1 MAKASGDWVVP
12 VVLGAGAL
20 GAFYLWTRKPGKNAP
35 GMEPQAGG
43 GGAPS
48 ESPFGGTE
56 SAFSFFDPATGL
68 PVSPA
73 DVGFSSVVGPDGL
86 LRDVTGHDVAPGPS
100 EPTVFQPQFSP
111 DFEREILRQNDET
124 NRQIV
129 AEQQRQTRNSNLE
142 TAAVVG
148 GTAVFALPAAIKVA
162 SKTASLIRPAA
173 PVIARAA
180 GTAVRVAGPVG
191 AGIGLGLAGV
201 SALDKTGALDK
212 VQQFGA
218 STIGKAPAPVQTAV
232 KTVALPLSTV
242 GAVATGLVGRGTVQE
257 NVRTAFR
264 GTVLDSGIK
273 QVQSFFGWRR

>member
-1 MAKASGDWVVP
+1 MAKETGDWVLP

-20 GAFYLWTRKPGKNAP
+20 GAYWLWTRKGDESAP

-43 GGAPS
+43 GTAGS
-48 ESPFGGTE
+48 ESPFGGPE

-86 LRDVTGHDVAPGPS
+86 PRDVTNPDGGPAS
-100 EPTVFQPQFSP
+100 AEPSVFSPQFSP
-111 DFEREILRQNDET
+111 DFERELLRQNDET

-129 AEQQRQTRNSNLE
+129 AETQKQTRAANLE
-142 TAAVVG
+142 AAAFGGVAAVTLG
-148 GTAVFALPAAIKVA
+148 GAAIKVA
-162 SKTASLIRPAA
+162 SKTPALVRAASPAL
-173 PVIARAA
+173 ARAA

-191 AGIGLGLAGV
+191 AGVGLGLAGV
-201 SALDKTGALDK
+201 AALEKTGAFDH
-212 VQQFGA
+212 VQSFGA

-242 GAVATGLVGRGTVQE
+242 GAVATGLVGRGSVRE

-264 GTVLDSGIK
+264 GTLVDKGTK
-273 QVQSFFGWRR
+273 AVQGFFGWR